1 MPSKNSS
8 SRGNQQERLKIIGW
22 IVGFVDGEGCFTIS
36 LHKNPT
42 TSSGWQ
48 IMPEFIVTQ
57 GEKSKQALKVMRN
70 FFGCGSLFVN
80 RRDDNHKEDL
90 YRYCVRSQKE
100 LREIIIPFF
109 KQYPLKTSKRD
120 DFEKFSQVLSLME
133 NSEHLHLEG
142 VRKIIEIIETMN
154 TRKRRPFF

>member
-57 GEKSKQALKVMRN
+57 GEKSKQALKVMKN

-109 KQYPLKTSKRD
+109 KQYPLKTSKQN

>member
-57 GEKSKQALKVMRN
+57 GEKSEQALKVMKN

-109 KQYPLKTSKRD
+109 KQYPLKTSKRN
-120 DFEKFSQVLSLME
+120 DFEKFSQDLSLKE
-133 NSEHLHLEG
+133 NREHLHLEG
-142 VRKIIEIIETMN
+142 RRKSIKIIETMK

>member
-1 MPSKNSS
+1 MVLFLLIEGTITIK
-8 SRGNQQERLKIIGW
+8 KI
-22 IVGFVDGEGCFTIS
+22 
-36 LHKNPT
+36 
-42 TSSGWQ
+42 
-48 IMPEFIVTQ
+48 FIVI
-57 GEKSKQALKVMRN
+57 V
-70 FFGCGSLFVN
+70 F
-80 RRDDNHKEDL
+80 DP
-90 YRYCVRSQKE
+90 QKE

-109 KQYPLKTSKRD
+109 KQYPLKTSKRN

>member
-70 FFGCGSLFVN
+70 FFGCGSLLLIEGMITIKKIFIVIVFDPK
-80 RRDDNHKEDL
+80 RIK
-90 YRYCVRSQKE
+90 
-100 LREIIIPFF
+100 EIIIPFF
-109 KQYPLKTSKRD
+109 KQYPLKTSKRMILRN
-120 DFEKFSQVLSLME
+120 FLKFC
-133 NSEHLHLEG
+133 
-142 VRKIIEIIETMN
+142 
-154 TRKRRPFF
+154 P

>member
-1 MPSKNSS
+1 
-8 SRGNQQERLKIIGW
+8 
-22 IVGFVDGEGCFTIS
+22 
-36 LHKNPT
+36 
-42 TSSGWQ
+42 
-48 IMPEFIVTQ
+48 
-57 GEKSKQALKVMRN
+57 MRN

-142 VRKIIEIIETMN
+142 VRKIIKIIETMN